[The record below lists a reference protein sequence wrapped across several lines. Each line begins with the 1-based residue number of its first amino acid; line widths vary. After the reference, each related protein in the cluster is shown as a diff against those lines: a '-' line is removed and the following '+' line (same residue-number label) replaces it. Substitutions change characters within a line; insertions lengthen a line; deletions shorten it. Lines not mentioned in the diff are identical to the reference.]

1 MSNATKRGLLPTAL
15 ACLLVLSGAAAPAAH
30 ATPFTQDLKIGAMF
44 MANSGSANELA
55 ALEQL
60 AGASD
65 LVLDPKVEGGSIQA
79 LLNPGTLD
87 QWVIDVNPN
96 KPGYFL
102 LKFGFPSSTT
112 ATHNTF
118 FFQNVGE
125 LDKLVFSNADVEF
138 LSGGN
143 CSTRNDAQCNI
154 GRLSHYVFTQDLA
167 SDASVDT
174 SGGTVSEP
182 GGFALAGL
190 AMGTMLLGRRL
201 RQRRAAALS
210 GR

>member
-1 MSNATKRGLLPTAL
+1 MSNKKKPFARPAAL
-15 ACLLVLSGAAAPAAH
+15 ACLLALSSLGAQ
-30 ATPFTQDLKIGAMF
+30 ATPFVQDVKIGAMF

-60 AGASD
+60 AGVND
-65 LVLDPKVEGGSIQA
+65 LVLDPKVEGAAIQA
-79 LLNPGTLD
+79 MLNPGTLD
-87 QWVIDVNPN
+87 QWVLDVNPN

-102 LKFGFPSSTT
+102 LKFGFPNFTT

-143 CSTRNDAQCNI
+143 CSTGNDASCNI
-154 GRLSHYVFTQDLA
+154 GRLSHYVFSQDVVG
-167 SDASVDT
+167 DGSVDT
-174 SGGTVSEP
+174 SGSPVPEP
-182 GGFALAGL
+182 GGFALAAL
-190 AMGTMLLGRRL
+190 AIGTMLLGRHL
-201 RQRRAAALS
+201 RQRRSAAIT